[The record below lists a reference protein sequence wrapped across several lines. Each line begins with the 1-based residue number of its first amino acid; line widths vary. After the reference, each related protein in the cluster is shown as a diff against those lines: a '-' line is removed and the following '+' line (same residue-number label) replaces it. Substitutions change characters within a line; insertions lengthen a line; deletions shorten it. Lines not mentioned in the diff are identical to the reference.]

1 MVALTASDP
10 DFGLNSRLTYSL
22 LGEDA
27 AREEQ
32 EQFLLVL
39 RAEDGGQDLSLSSS
53 CLLTVLVEDENDNPP
68 RLTNN
73 PGTLSIPDNAG
84 PGDFL
89 YKLEVRDEDSGANS
103 QLQYFLLGE
112 AGRFSLDQNT
122 GVITSRSNMGNVEEV
137 FSLEV
142 KVSDSGV
149 PPLSTQERLRLE
161 DSSSLNFPRW
171 ATSVDQIVLV
181 ENQLAADL
189 PSVEANSVSGRDI
202 QYRIVAGDLQ
212 EHFTI
217 DPNLGILETV
227 KPLDREH
234 MESFSLYIGAF
245 EVGV

>member
-27 AREEQ
+27 ASFTIDPASGEVRTRWSLDREEQ
-32 EQFLLVL
+32 EQFLLVV

-53 CLLTVLVEDENDNPP
+53 CLLTVLVEDENDLPP

-73 PGTLSIPDNAG
+73 PGSLTIPDNAG

-122 GVITSRSNMGNVEEV
+122 GVLTSRSNVDNEGEV

-149 PPLSTQERLRLE
+149 PPLS
-161 DSSSLNFPRW
+161 DGG
-171 ATSVDQIVLV
+171 
-181 ENQLAADL
+181 
-189 PSVEANSVSGRDI
+189 GRD
-202 QYRIVAGDLQ
+202 RGRR
-212 EHFTI
+212 
-217 DPNLGILETV
+217 PG
-227 KPLDREH
+227 
-234 MESFSLYIGAF
+234 GALHR
-245 EVGV
+245 

>member
-10 DFGLNSRLTYSL
+10 DLGLNSRLTYSL

-73 PGTLSIPDNAG
+73 PGSLTIPDYAG

-112 AGRFSLDQNT
+112 PGRFSLDQNT
-122 GVITSRSNMGNVEEV
+122 SVLTSRSNVRNVGEI

-142 KVSDSGV
+142 
-149 PPLSTQERLRLE
+149 
-161 DSSSLNFPRW
+161 
-171 ATSVDQIVLV
+171 
-181 ENQLAADL
+181 
-189 PSVEANSVSGRDI
+189 SGRYI
-202 QYRIVAGDLQ
+202 QYRIVAGDLE

-217 DPNLGILETV
+217 DPNSGRLEYV

-234 MESFSLYIGAF
+234 MELFSL
-245 EVGV
+245 

>member
-1 MVALTASDP
+1 MIVQDENDNPAQFSQAQYTVSQVVNSEAGALVVALTASDP

-32 EQFLLVL
+32 EQFLLVV

-73 PGTLSIPDNAG
+73 PGTLTIPDNAG

-89 YKLEVRDEDSGANS
+89 FKLEVRDEDSGANS

-122 GVITSRSNMGNVEEV
+122 GVITSRSNVRNVGEI

-142 KVSDSGV
+142 
-149 PPLSTQERLRLE
+149 
-161 DSSSLNFPRW
+161 
-171 ATSVDQIVLV
+171 
-181 ENQLAADL
+181 
-189 PSVEANSVSGRDI
+189 SGRYI
-202 QYRIVAGDLQ
+202 QYRIVAGDL
-212 EHFTI
+212 EAHFTI
-217 DPNLGILETV
+217 DPNSGRLEYV

-234 MESFSLYIGAF
+234 MELFSL
-245 EVGV
+245 